1 MCGRYQ
7 LNVNLEDLLERY
19 FINMTEI
26 QLTAREEIFPSQK
39 VPVVINEGENQL
51 KLFKWGFAPSF
62 SKRDIIN
69 ARGETVAS
77 KPTFRESFQKRRCL
91 IPATAFFEWQ
101 NAGNKKIK
109 YRIQLKSEEIFSL
122 AGIYNTFN
130 NNGNHEESFTI
141 ITTSAPGKVANIHDR
156 VPVIISR
163 EVEREWLNNNYQD
176 IDEIKNYLN
185 TLPAEEFVFDT
196 EKNKNLTQKKFDF

>member
-77 KPTFRESFQKRRCL
+77 KPTFRESFQK
-91 IPATAFFEWQ
+91 E
-101 NAGNKKIK
+101 G
-109 YRIQLKSEEIFSL
+109 
-122 AGIYNTFN
+122 
-130 NNGNHEESFTI
+130 
-141 ITTSAPGKVANIHDR
+141 V
-156 VPVIISR
+156 
-163 EVEREWLNNNYQD
+163 
-176 IDEIKNYLN
+176 
-185 TLPAEEFVFDT
+185 
-196 EKNKNLTQKKFDF
+196 